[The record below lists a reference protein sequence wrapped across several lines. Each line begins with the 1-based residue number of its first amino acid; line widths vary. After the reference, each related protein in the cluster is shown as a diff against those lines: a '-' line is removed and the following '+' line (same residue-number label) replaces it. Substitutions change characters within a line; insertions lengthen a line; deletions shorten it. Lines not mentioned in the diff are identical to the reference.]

1 VGVVEGIGLMLRS
14 RTAPV
19 PRAVLVVD
27 DELTA
32 WWDALVAADPEGSA
46 SRVLSVLA
54 ASAAEA
60 RVRERFRVLDGDGLT
75 PSIRARRP
83 ALRDPEPPSPAGRW
97 VAYLPPDPG

>member
-1 VGVVEGIGLMLRS
+1 MLRS

-32 WWDALVAADPEGSA
+32 WWDALVAADPEGAA
-46 SRVLSVLA
+46 SRLLSAVA

-60 RVRERFRVLDGDGLT
+60 GARERFRVLDGDVLT
-75 PSIRARRP
+75 PSMRVRRP
-83 ALRDPEPPSPAGRW
+83 ALRDPEPPSPDGRW